1 MKTMKV
7 FALAV
12 LVALLAAIPAVAQQ
26 QLLVSAA
33 SSLTDVLTALKSE
46 AELRTGAR
54 ISFNFGASGALRKQI
69 EEGAPVD
76 VFFSAAS
83 EDVDKLEKAGLLEP
97 GSRKDILS
105 NSIVLVGGEGQAAP
119 ADAEA
124 LKSLLSASSVLAIGN
139 PDSVPAGR
147 YAVQALKSLGLYGL
161 VEKKLALGGNVRQV
175 LQYVEAGS
183 APLGIVFLTDAMSVK
198 AGSPV
203 RRLYAF
209 PESALQTPVLYP
221 AAVVAAS
228 KEKAAAARFIDFL
241 CGEKARVAFAAA
253 GFTVR

>member
-1 MKTMKV
+1 MKRIP
-7 FALAV
+7 L
-12 LVALLAAIPAVAQQ
+12 ALLLALVLASPAVSQGHE
-26 QLLVSAA
+26 LVVSAA
-33 SSLTDVLTALKSE
+33 ASLTDVLGALKAE
-46 AELRTGAR
+46 AELRCGTK
-54 ISFNFGASGALRKQI
+54 ITYNFGGSGALRKQI

-97 GSRKDILS
+97 GSRHDLLS
-105 NSIVLVGGEGQAAP
+105 NAIVLVGGEGQPAP
-119 ADAEA
+119 NGLEA
-124 LKSLLSASSVLAIGN
+124 LRSLLSSSPILAIGN

-147 YAVQALKSLGLYGL
+147 YAVQALKSLGLYDA
-161 VEKKLALGGNVRQV
+161 VDKKLALGGNVRQV
-175 LQYVEAGS
+175 LQYVESGS

-203 RRLYAF
+203 KRLYVF
-209 PESALQTPVLYP
+209 PDEALQTPVLYP

-228 KEKAAAARFIDFL
+228 KEKEAAARFIAFL
-241 CGEKARVAFAAA
+241 GEKRARDVFAAA